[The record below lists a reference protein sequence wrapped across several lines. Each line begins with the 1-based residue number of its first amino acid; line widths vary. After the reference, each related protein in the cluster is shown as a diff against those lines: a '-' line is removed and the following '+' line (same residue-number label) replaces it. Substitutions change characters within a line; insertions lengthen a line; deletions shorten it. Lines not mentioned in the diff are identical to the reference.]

1 MSITTSQMRT
11 QMEEWVKDKV
21 VPDAQVKTINTILG
35 MGDDADEIIIQGVFS
50 KIEASVKD
58 AMAAK
63 VEAKKK
69 ETLINEKK
77 LEWVGKC
84 EQEWNALV
92 EPTKRIRTK
101 TFYNAKK
108 EKVDGEWK
116 DVEPAEYN
124 SVKVNYICL
133 SKGKDAVFT
142 KEMVELAI
150 HKMIVERDAWVEAE
164 LAPKKTGKKKSSGSK
179 KDAYNADATHH
190 TDEKFTKDIALSQ
203 YEGDKG
209 YCFKVDKEAGCVFEE
224 KKKYNKGQRNPVGS
238 GKLEEEMYVVKN
250 KPVIRDISFC
260 DEDDDERCQG
270 AVAFKPLRHASK
282 FAKEQGIIGDIMV
295 QCGERTGDDMFCA
308 KCAKKGDRCK
318 DFFEYKYK
326 KSGKLASSFYTDD
339 NVCSLG
345 A

>member
-11 QMEEWVKDKV
+11 QMEDWVKEKV

-58 AMAAK
+58 AVAEK
-63 VEAKKK
+63 EEAQKKK
-69 ETLINEKK
+69 EALTGKRR
-77 LEWVGKC
+77 EWAVKC
-84 EQEWNALV
+84 EQDWNALV
-92 EPTKRIRTK
+92 EPTKRIKTK
-101 TFYNAKK
+101 TFYNQKQK
-108 EKVDGEWK
+108 KVDGEWK
-116 DVEPAEYN
+116 VVEGEYT
-124 SVKVNYICL
+124 SVKVNYL
-133 SKGKDAVFT
+133 NLVKGKDATFT

-150 HKMIVERDAWVEAE
+150 HKMMVERDAWVEAE

-224 KKKYNKGQRNPVGS
+224 KKKYKVGQRNPIGT
-238 GKLEEEMYVVKN
+238 GKLEAEMYVVKN
-250 KPVIRDISFC
+250 KPVIRNISFC
-260 DEDDDERCQG
+260 DEDDDERCQA

-295 QCGERTGDDMFCA
+295 QCGERSGDDIFCA

-326 KSGKLASSFYTDD
+326 KSGKLASSFYTDEF
-339 NVCSLG
+339 VETLG